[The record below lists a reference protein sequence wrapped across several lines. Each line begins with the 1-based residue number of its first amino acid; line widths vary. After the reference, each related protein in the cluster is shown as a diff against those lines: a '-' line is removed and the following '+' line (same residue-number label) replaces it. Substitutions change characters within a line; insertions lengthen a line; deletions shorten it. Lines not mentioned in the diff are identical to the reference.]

1 MKPFQSHAPVAPEG
15 VQRKVVLAVLGAD
28 EEDDVDRRKGVD
40 REAKVDALGPERR
53 AQDGAQRGQA
63 AEQVDAP
70 AVAGLPCQPCI
81 TASRGCDWYLTYPST
96 TQTCH
101 FVTRKRNWTVMLATK
116 MIMIMSGHHDRV

>member
-1 MKPFQSHAPVAPEG
+1 MKPFQPNSPVAPEG

-53 AQDGAQRGQA
+53 AQEGAQRGQA

-70 AVAGLPCQPCI
+70 AVAGLPCLFL
-81 TASRGCDWYLTYPST
+81 GY
-96 TQTCH
+96 
-101 FVTRKRNWTVMLATK
+101 
-116 MIMIMSGHHDRV
+116 